1 MPPLPYSKLDY
12 WICFIIKKNTN
23 KKNIKTRF
31 TQKAKQRH
39 FNRNSLAL
47 FPNKAKMSTKNPPI
61 TILGRLAI
69 LLLLGTSC
77 QAPTSILTAER
88 QDLPLLTKTI
98 INGQQ
103 VNVFPVVEGM
113 MNLYFRMIPISEAN
127 LYNPY
132 FPYNEPAEVPQ
143 FFVGKSELIR
153 IDEWNYERVIKQ
165 LMQDRPALIK
175 KLGRQG
181 FRFENLK
188 QMVSYYNKE
197 QTKKSVLVQR

>member
-1 MPPLPYSKLDY
+1 MP
-12 WICFIIKKNTN
+12 
-23 KKNIKTRF
+23 
-31 TQKAKQRH
+31 
-39 FNRNSLAL
+39 
-47 FPNKAKMSTKNPPI
+47 TKNPSI

-69 LLLLGTSC
+69 LLLLGASC
-77 QAPTSILTAER
+77 QTPTSILTAER
-88 QDLPLLTKTI
+88 QDLPIITKTI
-98 INGQQ
+98 INGQE
-103 VNVFPVVEGM
+103 VNVSPVVEGI
-113 MNLYFRMIPISEAN
+113 MNLYFRMIPISQAN

-143 FFVGKSELIR
+143 FFIGKAELIR

-188 QMVSYYNKE
+188 QMVAFYNKE
-197 QTKKSVLVQR
+197 QTKKEVFVQR